1 MQGWISRGGAGGG
14 QGGHLVQAGALS
26 RSGTRKGVRE
36 DQGGVPVLGRNLG
49 EGWGWER
56 GGAGL

>member
-1 MQGWISRGGAGGG
+1 MGLGED
-14 QGGHLVQAGALS
+14 QGGRLVQAGDLS
-26 RSGTRKGVRE
+26 RSGTRKGVELRE
-36 DQGGVPVLGRNLG
+36 DQGGVPVLARNLG